1 MSWWGRSLVDSIR
14 AAAAVVDDDD
24 NEEEEQPM
32 EIACRAEQSDVGSQS
47 GAQEVEEDEEQDNRG
62 VKEDFS
68 ELTKTL
74 TRQFWGV
81 ASFLAPAPASLGPDD
96 ASDPTA
102 GGLRDEATP
111 VVEALDSPRIAGI
124 RNDFAEISGKFRSGI
139 SSVLSHTKTVSE
151 ISKIA
156 SSILPFGLEEE
167 REDDEDLLDA
177 IGINEEV
184 LAFARN
190 VSMHPET
197 WLDFPLPHGEED
209 SKDFELSDAQLE
221 HAVAIER
228 LAPEFSDMR
237 SEICPRQM
245 SEESFWKIYF
255 VLLQSRLNSKDA
267 ELLST
272 PQIVEARAAL
282 LQELP
287 SQRKP
292 GSERL
297 GEASFNKDDGAAIP
311 LKENVTAPTSTANVT
326 IPPNTVSYGESV
338 SESIKDI
345 EAEKH
350 STKSIS
356 SDSTEEVETEKHPV
370 LIEASGSMEDAETDK
385 HPVPATEVKIIDKS
399 VTEEEPANGTKIKDI
414 TTETSKSSVQTNEED
429 GDGWLEDDIGEA
441 NTTRG
446 ATVPLGQEEDV
457 SFSDLE
463 VDDDDD
469 QGPTISSKTIP
480 VDSQA
485 KVSRASATGD
495 QSTGSEMKESN
506 DWLDLEDFDVE

>member
-1 MSWWGRSLVDSIR
+1 MLNLGLV
-14 AAAAVVDDDD
+14 
-24 NEEEEQPM
+24 
-32 EIACRAEQSDVGSQS
+32 
-47 GAQEVEEDEEQDNRG
+47 
-62 VKEDFS
+62 
-68 ELTKTL
+68 T
-74 TRQFWGV
+74 
-81 ASFLAPAPASLGPDD
+81 SFGM
-96 ASDPTA
+96 
-102 GGLRDEATP
+102 
-111 VVEALDSPRIAGI
+111 
-124 RNDFAEISGKFRSGI
+124 
-139 SSVLSHTKTVSE
+139 LSYAHHHLFTS
-151 ISKIA
+151 
-156 SSILPFGLEEE
+156 
-167 REDDEDLLDA
+167 
-177 IGINEEV
+177 
-184 LAFARN
+184 
-190 VSMHPET
+190 
-197 WLDFPLPHGEED
+197 
-209 SKDFELSDAQLE
+209 
-221 HAVAIER
+221 
-228 LAPEFSDMR
+228 
-237 SEICPRQM
+237 
-245 SEESFWKIYF
+245 
-255 VLLQSRLNSKDA
+255 
-267 ELLST
+267 
-272 PQIVEARAAL
+272 QIVEARAAL

-297 GEASFNKDDGAAIP
+297 GGEASFNKDDGAAIP
-311 LKENVTAPTSTANVT
+311 IKENVTALTSTANVT
-326 IPPNTVSYGESV
+326 VPPNTVSYGESV

-345 EAEKH
+345 ETEKH

-370 LIEASGSMEDAETDK
+370 LIEASGSMEYAETEK
-385 HPVPATEVKIIDKS
+385 HPVPTTEVKIIDKS

-429 GDGWLEDDIGEA
+429 GDGWLEDDIGET

-495 QSTGSEMKESN
+495 HSTGSEMKESN